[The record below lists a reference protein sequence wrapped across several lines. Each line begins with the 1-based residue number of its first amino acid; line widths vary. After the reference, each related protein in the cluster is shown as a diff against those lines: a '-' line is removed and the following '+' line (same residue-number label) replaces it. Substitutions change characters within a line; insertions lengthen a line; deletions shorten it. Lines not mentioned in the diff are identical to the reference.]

1 MPVKPFSPQE
11 AREALKKNLP
21 DYVIEA
27 VNQLLAEKIGSSS
40 YITLMQDEVLDLIM
54 ELSNGEVTRD
64 EVIKRHY
71 LDFEGV
77 YRDAGWK
84 VTYDRPA
91 YNEHYKASFKF
102 SVKK

>member
-77 YRDAGWK
+77 YRDAGGK
-84 VTYDRPA
+84 VTYDRPGF
-91 YNEHYKASFKF
+91 NEDYEASYCFRIRE
-102 SVKK
+102 